1 MRKECMTRSFLT
13 TVAACAI
20 ALSGFLEPCAVCAD
34 DTKPSDGQMRPWAP
48 IGISFIQPKWQ
59 IPDQT
64 NSVFGAMINL
74 GVGNNRDVCPL
85 NIGIC
90 NIVDRNMAGLQIGL
104 AN

>member
-1 MRKECMTRSFLT
+1 M

-64 NSVFGAMINL
+64 NSVFGTMINISE
-74 GVGNNRDVCPL
+74 GDG
-85 NIGIC
+85 GQSA
-90 NIVDRNMAGLQIGL
+90 MAGGFTVLPLI
-104 AN
+104 NMRF